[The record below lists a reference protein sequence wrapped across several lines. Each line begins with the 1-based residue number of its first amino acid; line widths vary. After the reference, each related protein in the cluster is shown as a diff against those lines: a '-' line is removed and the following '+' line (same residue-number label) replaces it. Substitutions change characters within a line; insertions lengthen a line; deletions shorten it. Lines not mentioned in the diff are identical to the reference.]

1 MVLRYQVQKEDFLEE
16 NMYSFESKVRYSEV
30 DSEGYITLN
39 SILDYFQDCSFFQSE
54 ELGVGLG
61 YMEKKGMAW
70 VLSSWQVEVKR
81 YPLYGEKITV
91 STWSY
96 GFKGFFGYRNY
107 VMEGRDGEAA
117 VCANSIWVLLDL
129 KSNRPARVPQEMADA
144 YQFCPR
150 LPMEEASRKIPLPE
164 HMEGKPQFPVHKYHI
179 DTNRHVNN
187 GKYVSMAQ
195 EYLPQGFRT
204 GSMKA
209 EYRKAAVYGDM
220 VYPFAI
226 QEGTKV
232 TVSLADG
239 QQNPYAIIELEE
251 KQ

>member
-1 MVLRYQVQKEDFLEE
+1 
-16 NMYSFESKVRYSEV
+16 MYSFESKVRYSEV

-39 SILDYFQDCSFFQSE
+39 SILDYFQDCSSFQAE
-54 ELGVGLG
+54 ELGVGLE
-61 YMEKKGMAW
+61 YMAQKGMAW

-81 YPLYGEKITV
+81 YPSYGEGITV
-91 STWSY
+91 STWPY
-96 GFKGFFGYRNY
+96 DFKGFFGYRNF
-107 VMEGRDGEAA
+107 VMEGQDGQTAA
-117 VCANSIWVLLDL
+117 CANSIWVLLDL
-129 KSNRPARVPQEMADA
+129 KAGKPARVPQEMADA
-144 YQFCPR
+144 YQFFLK
-150 LPMEEASRKIPLPE
+150 LPMEAASRKIPLPKG
-164 HMEGKPQFPVHKYHI
+164 MQSKQQFPVHKYHI

-195 EYLPQGFRT
+195 EYLPPGFRT
-204 GSMKA
+204 GRMKA
-209 EYRKAAVYGDM
+209 EYKKAAVYGDM
-220 VYPFAI
+220 VYPYAV